1 MHNNVL
7 AVAAFVG
14 TILFNIYEI
23 LADSQAFW
31 VLNSVDKTVD

>member
-14 TILFNIYEI
+14 TILYNIYEI
-23 LADSQAFW
+23 FVNSQAF
-31 VLNSVDKTVD
+31 